1 MTDTLSDTTFDASAS
16 HNADPAEIA
25 KFEALA
31 ARWWDPQSEFKP
43 LHEINP
49 LRLDYIEQ
57 RCGGLAGKTVIDVGC
72 GGGILAESMAVK
84 GATVTGIDMGEAP
97 LKVARLHGLESGV
110 AVDYQQVTAEHMAEQ
125 HPQEFDVVACMEMLE
140 HVPDPASVIAA
151 CAQLVKPDGAVFFST
166 INRNPKSYLFA
177 IIGAEYLLRLLPKGT
192 HDYAK
197 FIRPSELEAWA
208 RHAGLK
214 LRDLTGMTYNP
225 LNQHYALG
233 RDLDVNYLA
242 HCTRSNV

>member
-1 MTDTLSDTTFDASAS
+1 MTDTTFDRNTHA
-16 HNADPAEIA
+16 NTDPAEIA

-31 ARWWDPQSEFKP
+31 ARWWDKQSEFKP

-49 LRLDYIEQ
+49 LRLDYIDQ
-57 RCGGLAGKTVIDVGC
+57 RCGGLAGKTVIDIGC

-84 GATVTGIDMGEAP
+84 DATVTGIDMGEAP
-97 LKVARLHGLESGV
+97 LKVAKLHGLESGID
-110 AVDYQQVTAEHMAEQ
+110 VDYQQITAEQMAEQ
-125 HPQEFDVVACMEMLE
+125 HPQKFDVVTCMEMLE

-151 CAQLVKPDGAVFFST
+151 CSQLVKPGGTVFFST
-166 INRNPKSYLFA
+166 INRNPKAYLFA

-197 FIRPSELEAWA
+197 FIRPSEMEGWA

-214 LRDLTGMTYNP
+214 MRDLTGMTYNP
-225 LNQHYALG
+225 LSQQYSLG
-233 RDLDVNYLA
+233 RDLGVNYLA
-242 HCTRSNV
+242 HCTRDDA